1 MTIRL
6 MGTVFGAAVMAAG
19 FTLAASAP
27 ALAASAMK
35 ECGAKYEAA
44 KTANALN
51 GMTWSQ
57 FYSKC
62 SADMKATPAAATA
75 PAAPAAAT
83 TPAKPMPAPAAAAPA
98 VVAPAPA
105 AAAKP
110 MPAPTMA
117 APAKPMAP
125 AVAPTAL
132 NAPGKAGHDA
142 RMKACGAEWD
152 ANKVTLKAQYASWP
166 KYYSACNTRMKTTG
180 M

>member
-6 MGTVFGAAVMAAG
+6 IGTAFGAAVLAAG

-27 ALAASAMK
+27 ARAASVMQ
-35 ECGAKYEAA
+35 ECGVKYEAA
-44 KTANALN
+44 KTANTLA
-51 GMTWSQ
+51 GQTWSQ

-62 SADMKATPAAATA
+62 AADAKAAPAAATA

-98 VVAPAPA
+98 
-105 AAAKP
+105 KP
-110 MPAPTMA
+110 MPAPAAA

-125 AVAPTAL
+125 AAPMAAPTAL

-142 RMKACGAEWD
+142 RIKACGAEWD
-152 ANKVTLKAQYASWP
+152 ANKVALKAQYGSWP

-180 M
+180 K